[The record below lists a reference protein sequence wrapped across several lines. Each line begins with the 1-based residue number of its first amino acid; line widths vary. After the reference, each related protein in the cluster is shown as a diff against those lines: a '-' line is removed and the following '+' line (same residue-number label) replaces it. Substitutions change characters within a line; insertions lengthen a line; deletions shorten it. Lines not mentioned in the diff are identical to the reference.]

1 MKKISLLLLLLL
13 SSCALL
19 GPDYQ
24 RSEKDLPA
32 NYSERDSGTDASR
45 ALTKEWWKHY
55 QDEKLNELV
64 ALSLKNNTDIQLAV
78 ARIEEADA
86 AMREVGAS
94 LFPEIIAS
102 GRATRSKV
110 TELGAFPVF
119 VSPIRNNYTI
129 GVSTNYEIDF
139 WGKVRRAK
147 EAATASALA
156 SRFSK
161 ETVELS
167 LIGLVSSNYLQ
178 LRGIEAQ
185 IAVTKNSLKSSGES
199 LSLTK
204 RRLEGGIAS
213 SLEVSQAEVVV
224 SNLDA
229 QLIELYRLRA
239 LSLHQLAVLTGELD
253 LKLDFS
259 NNLTSVDERTSNL
272 KATNLSTVNNNTT
285 YTNASNQNPAKQNAA
300 NLNPASHASFTPV
313 DISALPV
320 PPVPPAGLPSA
331 LLENRPDI
339 RQAEQALIAQNAQI
353 GVAKA
358 ALYPSISLT
367 GSYGGESLEL
377 GDILKSGARVW
388 TLGLGLDLPIFD
400 AGRRKARVDQASAR
414 QKQALAQYQEAIRN
428 AFKEV
433 NDALITRR
441 LNVEREQSLA
451 ASEAS
456 AKKALAVAENRY
468 KAGYSAYLE
477 VLDAQRVYNS
487 AALANVQARQAS
499 TLATVDL
506 FKALGGDWRA
516 ETKSDA
522 SNDYVVPN
530 ADSTMPAS
538 NR

>member
-1 MKKISLLLLLLL
+1 MKKLSLLSLLLL

-24 RSEKDLPA
+24 RSEKNLPA
-32 NYSERDSGTDASR
+32 TYSEADSGTSTAQ

-55 QDEKLNELV
+55 QDAKLNELV
-64 ALSLKNNTDIQLAV
+64 ELSLKNNTDIQLAV

-94 LFPEIIAS
+94 LFPEVNLS

-119 VSPIRNNYTI
+119 ISPIRNNYTI

-139 WGKVRRAK
+139 WGRIRRAK
-147 EAATASALA
+147 EAATATALA
-156 SRFSK
+156 SRYSK

-185 IAVTKNSLKSSGES
+185 IAVTKDSLRSRTES
-199 LSLTK
+199 LGLTQ
-204 RRLEGGIAS
+204 RRLDGGIAS
-213 SLEVSQAEVVV
+213 SLEVSQAEVNV
-224 SNLDA
+224 SNLEA
-229 QLIELYRLRA
+229 QLIELNRLRA
-239 LSLHQLAVLTGELD
+239 LSLHQLAVLTGVLD
-253 LKLDFS
+253 LKLDIAS
-259 NNLTSVDERTSNL
+259 DQTSG
-272 KATNLSTVNNNTT
+272 
-285 YTNASNQNPAKQNAA
+285 NPA
-300 NLNPASHASFTPV
+300 
-313 DISALPV
+313 DIRTLPI
-320 PPVPPAGLPSA
+320 PPVPPAGLPSE

-339 RQAEQALIAQNAQI
+339 RQAEQALIAENAQI
-353 GVAKA
+353 GIAKA

-377 GDILKSGARVW
+377 SNILKSGARVW

-400 AGRRKARVDQASAR
+400 AGRRRARVDQATAR
-414 QKQALAQYQEAIRN
+414 QKQALAQYQSAIQN
-428 AFKEV
+428 AFREV

-451 ASEAS
+451 TSEAS
-456 AKKALAVAENRY
+456 AKKALTVAENRY

-477 VLDAQRVYNS
+477 VLDAQRVHND
-487 AALANVQARQAS
+487 AALAKVQARQAS
-499 TLATVDL
+499 SLATVDL

-516 ETKSDA
+516 DALKNSQSGANNNPEPAGSSTQTTETPTK
-522 SNDYVVPN
+522 
-530 ADSTMPAS
+530 
-538 NR
+538 